1 MSARRRVYTSRR
13 THAVLFVNKRFALYS
28 RCALTSARRGAY
40 GGRGP
45 RSRVPRFR
53 IRAPRFATPAARRAA
68 RLGETIRRVHRMC
81 TAPHT
86 SDSAH
91 ACVTPYLYTHSV
103 QSLDLLISVFDHFSC
118 DSRFI
123 HFTFCFSFRPGLRLL
138 FVREPLLRCCSGE
151 SALRDCGGNS
161 CGGVSRRIGDAGDG
175 DGYGVNRGMT

>member
-1 MSARRRVYTSRR
+1 MRSDVGSAGSI
-13 THAVLFVNKRFALYS
+13 
-28 RCALTSARRGAY
+28 RGA
-40 GGRGP
+40 GGAVSRPAIPGFGAP
-45 RSRVPRFR
+45 RSRPPR
-53 IRAPRFATPAARRAA
+53 PAA

-91 ACVTPYLYTHSV
+91 ACVTPDLYTHSV